1 MMSLW
6 ILYLFMPI
14 FYYGSLHALA
24 LPGEGRLKRQID
36 PPTPQLAKR
45 NLLELLLQWSSH
57 EDPQGVL
64 GEYTDADYVPQSS
77 EMPKDVQKLGSSQE
91 QTFKYELNGS
101 TTEHGVE
108 QPTSPKTWNESVGG
122 KGLDLL
128 ASAGT
133 PATPTQ
139 SWEWTSPATK
149 QDHSLE
155 NEVKDASSDDPSND
169 FQNTTTAPC
178 RSSNDT
184 DDSLIPSDPLHL
196 SLPLS
201 LSLFIPLYS
210 DWNSAL
216 ATWGLAWEAQV
227 YGLGSIFST
236 IGLVSFI
243 SLFALPL
250 RCPPGILYFTLLHF
264 FVLSFTG
271 MQAFIFIYDAYS
283 FQDRLAPLALL
294 AICSLP
300 FPCLILAFSATFILL
315 SLRSNLQIS
324 LPLAISPSFSALPK
338 PCFLISMSVF
348 HFGLSLGCVGI
359 LELFPKLPT
368 IILLIPQGIFVCLS
382 IFLSC
387 SYFVFYCLVRVDSKH
402 IYRLNDNCESV
413 GSPEV
418 IRPPRCPFAQM
429 ENWQRALR
437 SGLAASV
444 FLLSCGGF
452 QLYAILH
459 SLGYGGYNDIGFY
472 PWPWWGFQLGC
483 RIGEIGV
490 CLGLALIGTP
500 PIFCKNS
507 IKTLI
512 RPQMGS
518 WNRLSPTREVE
529 LESEGGVLSSHE
541 SWDQNKMQNIGK
553 EKSDTL
559 PLCLMDS
566 PGNGVERQISK
577 QISDQ
582 PLPTKQT
589 PASMCKITMETNPS
603 SLNRLDST
611 VDLRPPSPINLSRSI
626 DQALYSESL
635 FSQSIFEW
643 PRLFQTSSSLSL
655 NRQANSGLAEN
666 GIYRTASCKDIEQD
680 KKVQDDQSL
689 KRSGWKG
696 SADGSTQELCQKPKE
711 VGKVR
716 SHSWANRGHNFAHSS
731 LPRAITHL
739 SQYKRFRTLSTA
751 SQDSKGSL
759 RLAGTKQ
766 LSESKQL
773 EWDMAVQ
780 AEFVNVCRQ
789 IDALSVCSDTID
801 L

>member
-1 MMSLW
+1 MLFQW
-6 ILYLFMPI
+6 IIYLFMSFI
-14 FYYGSLHALA
+14 FTGSLHVLA
-24 LPGEGRLKRQID
+24 IPNDGGLEGQIGPATSKIVKRS
-36 PPTPQLAKR
+36 
-45 NLLELLLQWSSH
+45 LLTSLLHWSAAP
-57 EDPQGVL
+57 EETQGVL
-64 GEYTDADYVPQSS
+64 GEYTETDYVQESS
-77 EMPKDVQKLGSSQE
+77 EMPRDVQE
-91 QTFKYELNGS
+91 QTFKYEIYES
-101 TTEHGVE
+101 TTE
-108 QPTSPKTWNESVGG
+108 QLTSKTWNESIGSTGV
-122 KGLDLL
+122 DLL
-128 ASAGT
+128 VSVGT
-133 PATPTQ
+133 ADTPTK

-149 QDHSLE
+149 QDHILE
-155 NEVKDASSDDPSND
+155 SGVTTASREDTTSD

-184 DDSLIPSDPLHL
+184 DDSPQPPDPLHL

-201 LSLFIPLYS
+201 LSLFVPLYS

-216 ATWGLAWEAQV
+216 ATWGLAWEAHI
-227 YGLGSIFST
+227 YGLASVFSAV
-236 IGLVSFI
+236 GLVSFI
-243 SLFALPL
+243 SIFALPL
-250 RCPPGILYFTLLHF
+250 RCPPGILYFALLHF
-264 FVLSFTG
+264 FLLSFTG
-271 MQAFIFIYDAYS
+271 AQAFVLIYDAYS
-283 FQDRLAPLALL
+283 FQDRLPPLALL
-294 AICSLP
+294 PISALP
-300 FPCLILAFSATFILL
+300 YPCLIFAFSTTFILL

-338 PCFLISMSVF
+338 PCFLVSMSVL

-387 SYFVFYCLVRVDSKH
+387 SYFVFYCLVQVDSKH
-402 IYRLNDNCESV
+402 IYRLNDSGESG

-429 ENWQRALR
+429 EDWRRAVR
-437 SGLAASV
+437 SGLAASI

-459 SLGYGGYNDIGFY
+459 SLGYGGFDDIGFY

-490 CLGLALIGTP
+490 CLGLALIGTR
-500 PIFCKNS
+500 PIFCRTSTKTV
-507 IKTLI
+507 IK
-512 RPQMGS
+512 PQMGS
-518 WNRLSPTREVE
+518 WSRLSPTRELE
-529 LESEGGVLSSHE
+529 LASEEGVLSS
-541 SWDQNKMQNIGK
+541 QNKMQNIGK

-559 PLCLMDS
+559 PLCPIDP
-566 PGNGVERQISK
+566 PGNGVECAQKSNQIVE
-577 QISDQ
+577 Q
-582 PLPTKQT
+582 PLHTKQSPT
-589 PASMCKITMETNPS
+589 SKPKNATEMNPT
-603 SLNRLDST
+603 SLNKLDST

-635 FSQSIFEW
+635 FSHSIFEW
-643 PRLFQTSSSLSL
+643 PRLFQTSSNLSL
-655 NRQANSGLAEN
+655 NRQEKSGLVEN
-666 GIYRTASCKDIEQD
+666 GLYRTASCKDMEQNT
-680 KKVQDDQSL
+680 QAINNQL
-689 KRSGWKG
+689 PKRTEWKG
-696 SADGSTQELCQKPKE
+696 SINESTQELCRKPKE

-716 SHSWANRGHNFAHSS
+716 SHSWANRGHNFAQSS
-731 LPRAITHL
+731 LPRAIPHL
-739 SQYKRFRTLSTA
+739 SHYKRFRTLSTA
-751 SQDSKGSL
+751 SQDSKGSV

-780 AEFVNVCRQ
+780 AEFVNVCKQ